1 LDDYSEKILFAL
13 MTTKEI
19 LKKSIYHIENIEFQR
34 KAFPKFDVIYF
45 VAPTIKNF
53 RQIAQDF
60 STNSKN
66 GSLYRKIFLYLTNVC
81 STESFTY
88 LSRKST
94 ILTNLI
100 SMKEANLDFFP
111 LDDCTFTLHMPQAL
125 FTLYQPSQHQTQK
138 NARLSEIAEKLSTVI
153 TNLGQNP
160 DIEIIY
166 HKDACQN
173 AFYVANKVSIRLG
186 HLLNS
191 KHANLVNLEKSLQKI
206 KVVVLDR
213 SYDMNTPF
221 LHDVHYQSMA
231 QDLVGVGGDLGC
243 DESDELWVCLRYMHI
258 ADVLKYT
265 KKFQD
270 WIGQNEIVKMGASVA
285 DKKPLGIDKLQEF
298 LVKHPKFEKNK
309 ERLGV
314 HLTLIEKCWNLL
326 KHEASNPSDREN
338 LEELIE
344 LELSL
349 CTGVDSEG
357 TRCHSAEIFDDFI
370 CP

>member
-1 LDDYSEKILFAL
+1 

-34 KAFPKFDVIYF
+34 KAFPNFDVIYF

-53 RQIAQDF
+53 RQIAKDF
-60 STNSKN
+60 SSRNKN
-66 GSLYRKIFLYLTNVC
+66 GLLYRKIFLYLTNVC

-88 LSRKST
+88 LSRKKS
-94 ILTNLI
+94 ILDNLHSI
-100 SMKEANLDFFP
+100 KEANLDFFP
-111 LDDCTFTLHMPQAL
+111 LDDCTFTFHQAGTL
-125 FTLYQPSQHQTQK
+125 FTLYQLSEPQPKK
-138 NARLSEIAEKLSTVI
+138 NARLSEIAKKLSTVI

-160 DIEIIY
+160 DIQIIY
-166 HKDACQN
+166 HKDSFQN
-173 AFYVANKVSIRLG
+173 AFYVANKVSIMLG

-191 KHANLVNLEKSLQKI
+191 EHANLVNSKKSLQKVKLI
-206 KVVVLDR
+206 VLDR

-231 QDLVGVGGDLGC
+231 EDLVGVGGGSESENIGR

-270 WIGQNEIVKMGASVA
+270 WIGQNEIVKMGATVA
-285 DKKPLGIDKLQEF
+285 GKKPLGIDKLQEF

-309 ERLGV
+309 ERLDV

-326 KHEASNPSDREN
+326 KHEPSNPSDREN

-344 LELSL
+344 LELSI

-357 TRCHSAEIFDDFI
+357 TRCHSAKIFDDSI